1 MWGKG
6 NLERIS
12 IQSIMVMG
20 FSSRRIRL
28 GYGGERS
35 LDSFES
41 YIDNAL
47 QIFEKSFWFL
57 TGIVRLDW
65 S

>member
-6 NLERIS
+6 NLERVS
-12 IQSIMVMG
+12 IQIIMVMS

-28 GYGGERS
+28 GYGGER
-35 LDSFES
+35 LLGSFES

-47 QIFEKSFWFL
+47 QIFERSF
-57 TGIVRLDW
+57 
-65 S
+65 